1 VASVVLKFGQ
11 NPVDTERVSNII
23 RALLPNE
30 PKKDMKK
37 MRKFKIGA
45 FTLIELLVV
54 IAIIAILAGLLLPAL
69 AKAKAKAVRIN
80 CASNLKQ
87 VGLAFRI
94 WEGDNGDRFP
104 QKLLGTTVLPNTFS
118 LVQPITGTTSGTAEQ
133 YAYEPFA
140 VMSNEL
146 NNPKVVVCPSDSDKT
161 IATNFPNYA
170 KLGNAADSFFVGYDA
185 DETFPQMFLSGD
197 RNIAYSSTDNSSS
210 GIYGYSTTLGVNAGD
225 GIALLTNNIAYTS
238 TLLTFGWSQNM
249 HQGAGNVGLSDGSV
263 QQFSASALKAGLQ
276 HSGDVNASGNSL
288 VFP

>member
-1 VASVVLKFGQ
+1 MAPVVLKITQ

-23 RALLPNE
+23 RALFTQRTKN
-30 PKKDMKK
+30 DMKK

-94 WEGDNGDRFP
+94 WEGDNNDRFP
-104 QKLLGTTVLPNTFS
+104 MKLLGQLALPNTTS
-118 LVQPITGTTSGTAEQ
+118 LTPPTTAGSATGGTL
-133 YAYEPFA
+133 AYEPFL

-161 IATNFPNYA
+161 VATNFVDYRNQ
-170 KLGNAADSFFVGYDA
+170 GNKADSFFVGYDA

-197 RNIAYSSTDNSSS
+197 RNISPVSSDNSASN
-210 GIYGYSTTLGVNAGD
+210 IYGYSTQGGANNGW
-225 GIALLTNNIAYTS
+225 GIALQTNGPLYNAAVP
-238 TLLTFGWSQNM
+238 FGWSPKM
-249 HQGAGNVGLSDGSV
+249 HQSAGNVGLADGSV
-263 QQFSASALKAGLQ
+263 QQFSTSALKAGLQ
-276 HSGDVNASGNSL
+276 HTGDVSSPGNAL

>member
-1 VASVVLKFGQ
+1 
-11 NPVDTERVSNII
+11 
-23 RALLPNE
+23 
-30 PKKDMKK
+30 MKK
-37 MRKFKIGA
+37 MRKIIIGA

-104 QKLLGTTVLPNTFS
+104 MKLVGPVPPGTLPNTFA
-118 LVQPITGTTSGTAEQ
+118 LTQPMSSTGIAEK
-133 YAYEPFA
+133 YAYESFS

-161 IATNFPNYA
+161 VATNFVNFA
-170 KLGNAADSFFVGYDA
+170 NLGNAADSFFVGYDA

-197 RNIAYSSTDNSSS
+197 RNMTPNSTDNSPT
-210 GIYGYSTTLGVNAGD
+210 GIYGFSTQWGVGAGN
-225 GIALLTNNIAYTS
+225 GVALLTNNAVYTS
-238 TLLTFGWSQNM
+238 ANSQFGWSQKM
-249 HQGAGNVGLSDGSV
+249 HQGAGNVGLADGSV
-263 QQFSASALKAGLQ
+263 QQFSTSALKAGLQ
-276 HSGDVNASGNSL
+276 HTGDVSQYGNAL
-288 VFP
+288 IFP